1 MGIDIYLKKE
11 KQNSLFL
18 ITDALYDALDKN
30 IIDDFEKITG
40 VFIDNYGKAK
50 FSFQHSQVLFKLI
63 TTEVENKKI
72 NFSNELKLFIEFLEK
87 IVKEQIDLE
96 LIGD

>member
-50 FSFQHSQVLFKLI
+50 LSFQHSQDLFKLI
-63 TTEVENKKI
+63 TTDVENKKI